1 MNNSLEAIITLT
13 ALIAFITTILIGTIV
28 LNENLR
34 EKQELLNTKNISN
47 NCASIIDSFFSNSAI
62 EFEQEFGCNG
72 ENNTVFIK
80 QKNFIKKSFVITTV
94 KKEKLLEVTT

>member
-47 NCASIIDSFFSNSAI
+47 NCASIIDSFFLIAQSNL
-62 EFEQEFGCNG
+62 N
-72 ENNTVFIK
+72 
-80 QKNFIKKSFVITTV
+80 KNLDAMEKTTQF
-94 KKEKLLEVTT
+94 L